1 LSLFLALSF
10 TGWTRNREHSNTTI
24 GSEKPTETT
33 KESPMER
40 LRIISKEG
48 RKWKV
53 QHSDG
58 QVTYHKTLKAAK
70 SYEHQ
75 LLVIDPFP
83 EYPLEE
89 KGK

>member
-1 LSLFLALSF
+1 
-10 TGWTRNREHSNTTI
+10 
-24 GSEKPTETT
+24 
-33 KESPMER
+33 MER

-70 SYEHQ
+70 AYEHQ
-75 LLVIDPFP
+75 LLVFDPFP
-83 EYPLEE
+83 EHPLEE